1 MKKFLIAAVAV
12 ATLAGGAGAASAQS
26 YGAPHGPDRGYSDGY
41 RDDDRGDRGG
51 YGGGRGHGS
60 DMINAREAQLA
71 MRIMR
76 GERSGRLGRR
86 EARFLRGDLAQI
98 EGLERQFR
106 MSHGLDRREVAIL
119 NNRLDRLEHRVFAEM
134 RDGRAY
140 GQGYGGGYRPH

>member
-12 ATLAGGAGAASAQS
+12 ATIAGAAGAASAQP
-26 YGAPHGPDRGYSDGY
+26 YGAPHGPDHGYGGGY
-41 RDDDRGDRGG
+41 GYGDGDRGG

-119 NNRLDRLEHRVFAEM
+119 NNRLDRLEYRVFAEM
-134 RDGRAY
+134 HDGRAY